1 VLLHVREEELL
12 RAIPGTLLTALR
24 HRWVSFPWE
33 PQIRKQ
39 FRIIAQ
45 IEVVYCWDL
54 MSNFAD

>member
-12 RAIPGTLLTALR
+12 RAIPGTLLTVLR
-24 HRWVSFPWE
+24 HRWVSFPCE

-45 IEVVYCWDL
+45 IEVVYC
-54 MSNFAD
+54 